1 MNTLRWIKESF
12 RSCNPNKAIARQAIR
27 HLKKIE
33 KKQLFSDDIS
43 TMRAA
48 EGRWYES
55 LMYEMLLEFSHSS
68 GNIQHIVRKGADAP
82 FPSIPTRFGQNGLY
96 FSNRGDINIRGNGQD
111 IAEVDMLF
119 VGGDGKIGFAEVVT
133 SGTELKELREE
144 VHYKKKLLGY
154 LYGQITVPFVLF
166 SSVDISRSSVVKRL
180 MRETESV
187 LIVTKSC
194 ETLKHLLSSSST
206 RGIPRKPLKHA
217 KLIDVKDLQP
227 RRPFDYKQIHDYR
240 RDRILSEITTG
251 RQKKEEFHEKDELPP
266 LAKKLLLGA
275 IHEPGSQ
282 ELWKGKTL
290 VIKGTQ
296 YDQEKISKEFS
307 KIIIALD
314 IPEFEPVIYLR
325 SRNKKE
331 YLKVVVR
338 KSGGFRVESKRTPQM
353 TGFFLWLESLKPTL
367 GGKVCRKYAD
377 LFLTRA

>member
-12 RSCNPNKAIARQAIR
+12 RSCNPNKAISKRAIR

-55 LMYEMLLEFSHSS
+55 LMYEMLLEFSRKSN
-68 GNIQHIVRKGADAP
+68 NIQHIVRKGADAP
-82 FPSIPTRFGQNGLY
+82 FPSIPAKFGQNGLY

-119 VGGDGKIGFAEVVT
+119 VGGDGKVGFAEVVT

-166 SSVDISRSSVVKRL
+166 SSVDISRSSIVKRL

-194 ETLKHLLSSSST
+194 ETLKNLLKGTST
-206 RGIPRKPLKHA
+206 RGIPRKPLRHA
-217 KLIDVKDLQP
+217 KLIDVQDLQP
-227 RRPFDYKQIHDYR
+227 KRPFDYKQIHDYR
-240 RDRILSEITTG
+240 RDRILSEISAG
-251 RQKKEEFHEKDELPP
+251 KQKEDLKERDELPP

-275 IHEPGSQ
+275 LRESGSQ
-282 ELWKGKTL
+282 EIWKGKDL
-290 VIKGTQ
+290 IIKGKK
-296 YDQEKISKEFS
+296 YDQERINKDFS

-314 IPEFEPVIYLR
+314 LPDFEPVIYLR

-353 TGFFLWLESLKPTL
+353 TGFFLWLESLRPTI
-367 GGKVCRKYAD
+367 GGKVARRYAD
-377 LFLTRA
+377 MFLTRA

>member
-12 RSCNPNKAIARQAIR
+12 RSCNPNKAISKRAIR

-33 KKQLFSDDIS
+33 KKQLFSEDIS

-55 LMYEMLLEFSHSS
+55 LMYEMLLEFSRKS
-68 GNIQHIVRKGADAP
+68 NCIKFIVRKGADAP
-82 FPSIPTRFGQNGLY
+82 FPSIPAKFGQNGLY
-96 FSNRGDINIRGNGQD
+96 FSNRGDINVRGNGQD

-133 SGTELKELREE
+133 SGTELKELRDE
-144 VHYKKKLLGY
+144 VHYKKKLFGY

-166 SSVDISRSSVVKRL
+166 SSVDISRSSVVKKL

-194 ETLKHLLSSSST
+194 ETLKHLLTSNST
-206 RGIPRKPLKHA
+206 RGIPRKPLKNP
-217 KLIDVKDLQP
+217 KLIDVSDLQP
-227 RRPFDYKQIHDYR
+227 RRPFDYKKIHDYR
-240 RDRILSEITTG
+240 RDRILDEITAG
-251 RQKKEEFHEKDELPP
+251 RPKEEFSEKDELPP

-275 IHEPGSQ
+275 LQESGSQ
-282 ELWKGKTL
+282 EIWKGKKL
-290 VIKGTQ
+290 VIKGTH
-296 YDQEKISKEFS
+296 YDQDRINKEFS

-314 IPEFEPVIYLR
+314 IPQFEPVIYLR
-325 SRNKKE
+325 SRNRKE

-353 TGFFLWLESLKPTL
+353 TGFFLWLECLKPTV
-367 GGKVCRKYAD
+367 GEKVARKYAD

>member
-12 RSCNPNKAIARQAIR
+12 RIGSPDKATAIRAIR

-33 KKQLFSDDIS
+33 KTQLFSDDIS

-48 EGRWYES
+48 EGRWFES
-55 LMYEMLLEFSHSS
+55 LMYEMLLDFSRKST
-68 GNIQHIVRKGADAP
+68 NLRYIVRKGADAP
-82 FPSIPTRFGQNGLY
+82 FPSIPVKFGQNGLY

-133 SGTELKELREE
+133 SGTELKELYAE
-144 VHYKKKLLGY
+144 VNYKKKLLGY

-166 SSVDISRSSVVKRL
+166 SSVDISRSSVVKKL

-187 LIVTKSC
+187 LIVTKPC
-194 ETLKHLLSSSST
+194 ETLKTLLTCSST
-206 RGIPRKPLKHA
+206 KGVPRKPLSHG
-217 KLIDVKDLQP
+217 KLIDVKDIQP
-227 RRPFDYKQIHDYR
+227 RRPFDYKKIHDYR
-240 RDRILSEITTG
+240 SDRVLSEIIAK
-251 RQKKEEFHEKDELPP
+251 RPIEQFQEQDELPP
-266 LAKKLLLGA
+266 VAKKLLLGA
-275 IHEPGSQ
+275 LLYSGSQ
-282 ELWKGKTL
+282 EIWQGKKL
-290 VIKGTQ
+290 LIKGVS
-296 YDQEKISKEFS
+296 YDYERISKEFS

-325 SRNKKE
+325 SRSKKE

-353 TGFFLWLESLKPTL
+353 TGFFLWLESLKPTI
-367 GGKVCRKYAD
+367 GAIPARNYAD
-377 LFLTRA
+377 IFLTRA

>member
-12 RSCNPNKAIARQAIR
+12 RSCNPNKAISRRAIR

-55 LMYEMLLEFSHSS
+55 LMYEMMLEFSRRSN
-68 GNIQHIVRKGADAP
+68 NIQYIVRKGADAP
-82 FPSIPTRFGQNGLY
+82 FPSIPAKFGQNGLY

-166 SSVDISRSSVVKRL
+166 SSVDISRSSVVKKL
-180 MRETESV
+180 VRETESV

-194 ETLKHLLSSSST
+194 ETLKHLLNSSLT
-206 RGIPRKPLKHA
+206 RGVPRKPLKHA

-227 RRPFDYKQIHDYR
+227 RRPFDYKIIHDYR
-240 RDRILSEITTG
+240 RDRILSEITAG
-251 RQKKEEFHEKDELPP
+251 KQKEELNEKDELPP

-275 IHEPGSQ
+275 LHESGSQ
-282 ELWKGKTL
+282 EIWKGKKL

-296 YDQEKISKEFS
+296 YDQEKISKDFS

-367 GGKVCRKYAD
+367 GGKVARNYAD
-377 LFLTRA
+377 IFLTRA

>member
-12 RSCNPNKAIARQAIR
+12 RSCNPNKAIAKRAIR

-55 LMYEMLLEFSHSS
+55 LMYEMLLEFSCRSS
-68 GNIQHIVRKGADAP
+68 NLQHIVRKGADAP
-82 FPSIPTRFGQNGLY
+82 FPSIPAKFGQNGLY

-166 SSVDISRSSVVKRL
+166 SSVDISRSSVVKKL

-194 ETLKHLLSSSST
+194 DTLKHLLSSAST
-206 RGIPRKPLKHA
+206 RGIPRKPLNHA

-227 RRPFDYKQIHDYR
+227 RRPFDYKKIHDYR
-240 RDRILSEITTG
+240 RDRVLSEITAG
-251 RQKKEEFHEKDELPP
+251 RPKEEFHEKDELPP
-266 LAKKLLLGA
+266 VAKKLLLGA
-275 IHEPGSQ
+275 LHESGSR
-282 ELWKGKTL
+282 EIWDGKKL
-290 VIKGTQ
+290 LIKGIA
-296 YDQEKISKEFS
+296 YDQEKIAKEFS
-307 KIIIALD
+307 KVIIALD

-353 TGFFLWLESLKPTL
+353 TGFFLWLECLKPTI
-367 GGKVCRKYAD
+367 GGKVARNYAD
-377 LFLTRA
+377 IFLTRA

>member
-12 RSCNPNKAIARQAIR
+12 RSCSPNKAIATRAIR

-33 KKQLFSDDIS
+33 KQQLFSDDIS

-48 EGRWYES
+48 EGRWFES
-55 LMYEMLLEFSHSS
+55 LMYELLLEFSRKST
-68 GNIQHIVRKGADAP
+68 NIQYIVRKGADAP
-82 FPSIPTRFGQNGLY
+82 FPSILAKFGQNGLY

-119 VGGDGKIGFAEVVT
+119 VGGDGQIGFGEVVT
-133 SGTELKELREE
+133 SGTELKELRAE

-154 LYGQITVPFVLF
+154 LYGQVTVPFVLF
-166 SSVDISRSSVVKRL
+166 SSVDISRSSVVKKL
-180 MRETESV
+180 MRESESI

-194 ETLKHLLSSSST
+194 EVLKKLLTCSST
-206 RGIPRKPLKHA
+206 RGIPRKPMSHA

-227 RRPFDYKQIHDYR
+227 RRPFDYKQVHDYR
-240 RDRILSEITTG
+240 RDRIISEINAG
-251 RQKKEEFHEKDELPP
+251 QPIEDFQEQDELPP

-275 IHEPGSQ
+275 LHESGSR
-282 ELWKGKTL
+282 EIWAGKKL
-290 VIKGTQ
+290 LIKGVS
-296 YDQEKISKEFS
+296 YDYEKISKEFS
-307 KIIIALD
+307 KIVIALD

-338 KSGGFRVESKRTPQM
+338 KSGSFRVESKRTPQM
-353 TGFFLWLESLKPTL
+353 TGFFLWLEYLKPTSE
-367 GGKVCRKYAD
+367 GETARNYAD
-377 LFLTRA
+377 IFLTRA

>member
-12 RSCNPNKAIARQAIR
+12 RSCSPDKATATRAIR

-48 EGRWYES
+48 EGRWFES
-55 LMYEMLLEFSHSS
+55 LMYELLLEFSRKSS
-68 GNIQHIVRKGADAP
+68 SLQYIVRKGADAP
-82 FPSIPTRFGQNGLY
+82 FPSIPVKFGQNGLY

-133 SGTELKELREE
+133 SGTELKELRAE

-154 LYGQITVPFVLF
+154 LYGQVTVPFVLF
-166 SSVDISRSSVVKRL
+166 SSVDISRSSVVKKL
-180 MRETESV
+180 IRESESI
-187 LIVTKSC
+187 LIVTKPC
-194 ETLKHLLSSSST
+194 ETLKRLLTCSST
-206 RGIPRKPLKHA
+206 RGIPRKPLNHA

-227 RRPFDYKQIHDYR
+227 RRPFDYKQVHDYR
-240 RDRILSEITTG
+240 RDRILSEINAG
-251 RQKKEEFHEKDELPP
+251 RPIEEFQEQDELPP

-275 IHEPGSQ
+275 VHESGSQ
-282 ELWKGKTL
+282 EIWEGKKL
-290 VIKGTQ
+290 IIKGVS
-296 YDQEKISKEFS
+296 YDYEKISKDFS
-307 KIIIALD
+307 KVIIALD

-353 TGFFLWLESLKPTL
+353 TGFFLWLECLKPTI
-367 GGKVCRKYAD
+367 GGETARNYAD
-377 LFLTRA
+377 IFLTRA

>member
-12 RSCNPNKAIARQAIR
+12 RSCNPNKAISKRAIR

-55 LMYEMLLEFSHSS
+55 LMYEMLLEFSRRSN
-68 GNIQHIVRKGADAP
+68 NIQYIVRKGADAP
-82 FPSIPTRFGQNGLY
+82 FPSIPAKFGQNGLY

-154 LYGQITVPFVLF
+154 LYGQINVPFVLF
-166 SSVDISRSSVVKRL
+166 SSVDISRSSIVKRL

-194 ETLKHLLSSSST
+194 EKLKHLLSGTST
-206 RGIPRKPLKHA
+206 RGIPRKPLKHT

-227 RRPFDYKQIHDYR
+227 KRPFDYKHIHDYR
-240 RDRILSEITTG
+240 RDRILSEIRAG
-251 RQKKEEFHEKDELPP
+251 KPKDQFQERDELPP

-275 IHEPGSQ
+275 LHESGSQ
-282 ELWKGKTL
+282 EIWKGKDLT
-290 VIKGTQ
+290 IKGTK
-296 YDQEKISKEFS
+296 YDQERINKDFS

-314 IPEFEPVIYLR
+314 LPEFEPVIYLR

-353 TGFFLWLESLKPTL
+353 TGFFLWLESLKPTI
-367 GGKVCRKYAD
+367 GGKVARKYAD
-377 LFLTRA
+377 TFLTRA

>member
-1 MNTLRWIKESF
+1 
-12 RSCNPNKAIARQAIR
+12 
-27 HLKKIE
+27 
-33 KKQLFSDDIS
+33 
-43 TMRAA
+43 MRAA

-55 LMYEMLLEFSHSS
+55 LMYEMLLEFSRRSN
-68 GNIQHIVRKGADAP
+68 NIQHIVRKGADAP
-82 FPSIPTRFGQNGLY
+82 LPFDSCKIWPERPVFLQPG
-96 FSNRGDINIRGNGQD
+96 GDINIRGNGQD

-119 VGGDGKIGFAEVVT
+119 VGGGDGKVGFAEVVT

-194 ETLKHLLSSSST
+194 ETLKHLLTSSAT

-217 KLIDVKDLQP
+217 KLIDVADLQP

-240 RDRILSEITTG
+240 RDRILSEINAG
-251 RQKKEEFHEKDELPP
+251 RPKEEFNERDELPP

-275 IHEPGSQ
+275 LHESGSQ
-282 ELWKGKTL
+282 EIWKGKKL
-290 VIKGTQ
+290 VIKGVP
-296 YDQEKISKEFS
+296 YDQEKITKDFS

-353 TGFFLWLESLKPTL
+353 TGFSSGWSHSSQRSEERS
-367 GGKVCRKYAD
+367 AENMQINS
-377 LFLTRA
+377 

>member
-12 RSCNPNKAIARQAIR
+12 RSCNPNKAISVRAIR

-33 KKQLFSDDIS
+33 KKQLFSEDIS

-48 EGRWYES
+48 EGRWFES
-55 LMYEMLLEFSHSS
+55 LMYEMLLEFSRRSN
-68 GNIQHIVRKGADAP
+68 NITYIVRKGADAP
-82 FPSIPTRFGQNGLY
+82 FPSIPAKFGQNGLY
-96 FSNRGDINIRGNGQD
+96 FSNRGDINVRGNGQD

-119 VGGDGKIGFAEVVT
+119 VGGDGKVGFAEVVT

-144 VHYKKKLLGY
+144 VHYKKKLFGY

-166 SSVDISRSSVVKRL
+166 SSVDISRSSVVKKL
-180 MRETESV
+180 MHETESV

-194 ETLKHLLSSSST
+194 ETLKHLLNSNST
-206 RGIPRKPLKHA
+206 RGIPRKPLKNA
-217 KLIDVKDLQP
+217 KLIDVSALQP
-227 RRPFDYKQIHDYR
+227 RRPFDYKLIHDYR
-240 RDRILSEITTG
+240 RDRVLAEITAG
-251 RQKKEEFHEKDELPP
+251 RPKEEFSEKDELPP

-275 IHEPGSQ
+275 LYESGSK
-282 ELWKGKTL
+282 EIWKGKKL
-290 VIKGTQ
+290 LIKGTP

-367 GGKVCRKYAD
+367 GGEVCREYAD

>member
-12 RSCNPNKAIARQAIR
+12 RSCNPNKAIATRAIR

-33 KKQLFSDDIS
+33 KQQLFSDDIS

-55 LMYEMLLEFSHSS
+55 LMYEMLLEFSRKSS
-68 GNIQHIVRKGADAP
+68 NIKYIVRKGADAP
-82 FPSIPTRFGQNGLY
+82 FPSIPAKFGQNGLF
-96 FSNRGDINIRGNGQD
+96 FSNRGDINFRGNGQD

-133 SGTELKELREE
+133 SGTELKELRAE

-154 LYGQITVPFVLF
+154 LYGQVTVPFVLF
-166 SSVDISRSSVVKRL
+166 SSVDISRSSVVKKL
-180 MRETESV
+180 IRESESV

-194 ETLKHLLSSSST
+194 ETLKHLLTSSST
-206 RGIPRKPLKHA
+206 RGIPRTPLNHA
-217 KLIDVKDLQP
+217 KLIDVNDLQP

-240 RDRILSEITTG
+240 RDRVISEIIAG
-251 RQKKEEFHEKDELPP
+251 RPKEEFQEQDELPP

-275 IHEPGSQ
+275 LQEAGSR
-282 ELWKGKTL
+282 EIWDGKKL
-290 VIKGTQ
+290 VIKGIS
-296 YDQEKISKEFS
+296 YDKDKIAKDFS

-353 TGFFLWLESLKPTL
+353 TGFFLWLECLKPTI
-367 GGKVCRKYAD
+367 GGKAARNYAD
-377 LFLTRA
+377 IFLTRA

>member
-1 MNTLRWIKESF
+1 MNTLRWIKDSF
-12 RSCNPNKAIARQAIR
+12 RSCNPNKVIARQAIR

-55 LMYEMLLEFSHSS
+55 LMYEMLLEFSRRSN
-68 GNIQHIVRKGADAP
+68 NIQHIVRKGADAP
-82 FPSIPTRFGQNGLY
+82 FPSIPAKFGQNGLY

-119 VGGDGKIGFAEVVT
+119 VGGDGKVGFAEVVT

-194 ETLKHLLSSSST
+194 ETLKHLLTSSAT

-217 KLIDVKDLQP
+217 KLIDVADLQP

-240 RDRILSEITTG
+240 RDRILSEINAG
-251 RQKKEEFHEKDELPP
+251 RPKEEFNERDELPP

-275 IHEPGSQ
+275 LHESGSQ
-282 ELWKGKTL
+282 EIWKGKKL
-290 VIKGTQ
+290 VIKGVP
-296 YDQEKISKEFS
+296 YDQEKITKDFS

-377 LFLTRA
+377 QFLTRA

>member
-12 RSCNPNKAIARQAIR
+12 RSCNPNKKIAKLAIR

-33 KKQLFSDDIS
+33 KTQLFSDDIS

-55 LMYEMLLEFSHSS
+55 LMYEMLLEFSRRSN
-68 GNIQHIVRKGADAP
+68 NIQHVVRKGADAP
-82 FPSIPTRFGQNGLY
+82 FPSIPAKFGQNGLY

-119 VGGDGKIGFAEVVT
+119 VGGNGKVGFAEVVT
-133 SGTELKELREE
+133 SGTELKELRQE

-166 SSVDISRSSVVKRL
+166 SSVDISRSSIVRRL

-194 ETLKHLLSSSST
+194 ETLKHLLNGTST
-206 RGIPRKPLKHA
+206 KGIPRKPLKHE
-217 KLIDVKDLQP
+217 KLIDVNDLQP
-227 RRPFDYKQIHDYR
+227 RRPFDYKKIHDYR
-240 RDRILSEITTG
+240 RDRILSELIAG
-251 RQKKEEFHEKDELPP
+251 RKKDEFQEKDELPP

-275 IHEPGSQ
+275 LHGPGVR
-282 ELWKGKTL
+282 ELWKDKKL
-290 VIKGTQ
+290 IIKGTQ
-296 YDQEKISKEFS
+296 YDLEKINKEFS

-314 IPEFEPVIYLR
+314 LPEFEPVIYLR

-353 TGFFLWLESLKPTL
+353 TGFFLWLESLKPTI
-367 GGKVCRKYAD
+367 GGKVARKYAD
-377 LFLTRA
+377 VFLTRA